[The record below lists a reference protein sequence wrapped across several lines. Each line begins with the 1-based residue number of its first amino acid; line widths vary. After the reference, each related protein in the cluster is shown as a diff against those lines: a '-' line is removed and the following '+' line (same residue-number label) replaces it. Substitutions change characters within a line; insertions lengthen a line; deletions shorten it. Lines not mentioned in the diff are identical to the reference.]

1 MRIPFCLSFFFIS
14 LVTFAQDSIPAGV
27 IKVQRKPVEP
37 AYRAQMFV
45 MYGDSTSRTRI
56 TDFSLN
62 QIVIS
67 DSGYD
72 ARAPMPMYNVESRL
86 DGPHAFNWRESLKEI
101 HYQFAWAD
109 TSRYDSARFVYY
121 IDKHGIAT
129 CQPLPWVKADS
140 TTRKFEKMAL
150 PYMTSLRFW
159 SPANKVKRS
168 RRQLDRAPKTKPV
181 ASYVTIII
189 YAYDPNKGRLLP
201 LEIIPND
208 H

>member
-1 MRIPFCLSFFFIS
+1 MRIPGFLFCFFIS
-14 LVTFAQDSIPAGV
+14 MMMCAQDSIPAGV
-27 IKVQRKPVEP
+27 INVHRPGIEP
-37 AYRAQMFV
+37 AYRTQMFV

-72 ARAPMPMYNVESRL
+72 ARAPMPLYNVESRL

-101 HYQFAWAD
+101 HYQFAWSD
-109 TSRYDSARFVYY
+109 TSRSDSARFVYY
-121 IDKHGIAT
+121 IDKHGIAS
-129 CQPLPWVKADS
+129 CQPLPWVHADS

-159 SPANKVKRS
+159 SPAKKVKRS

-181 ASYVTIII
+181 SSFVTIVI
-189 YAYDPNKGRLLP
+189 YAYDPDKGRLLP
-201 LEIIPND
+201 LEIVPK
-208 H
+208 